1 MRERELESLAAR
13 FELARRGEP
22 GLVLIHGPAGIG
34 KSTLLRR
41 FLATL
46 DDHAHVLATDAVESE
61 SVLPYGVLTRIAGLQ
76 PADPFEAG
84 ARLRDRLDELQAAR
98 PVVIAI
104 DDAHWADSVS
114 LTALAFAWRRLRPA
128 RVLTVLTSPDP
139 YQPASLQPLLTR
151 EMSVRLALTGISARQ
166 VRALTHLPLTEQAA
180 GRLCEHTGGNPRHI
194 LQVLEETDLDELA
207 DPQIPLPV
215 PGAHARDALA
225 RLAWCSDAARSLV
238 EAAAVL
244 ACDIAVV
251 GVGGGVSWAAPE
263 PAPGSGAAARLEG
276 PLGAAATPFDDGP
289 LSASAR
295 LFGEGPLS
303 AAARLFGE
311 GLLSAPAKL
320 AGEVPLGAAA
330 KLAGVRAP
338 LSALEEAL
346 GAGLLMERPTG
357 AGILIRFSYPLLKGA
372 VYQHMGPT
380 KRLRLHAAAATLAQ
394 DETTRLEHLL
404 RAAER
409 PDPPLVQEI
418 AAAGRRRAAAGD
430 WGQAARLLAQ
440 AARLD
445 REPGPDAV
453 EALLFDG
460 RPSEAHALAARLG
473 AHDPTTKTGTAFP
486 TAPEPD
492 MREMGAETVSEAG
505 AREMGAGAGVADGR
519 FARGVLAHYAGRTE
533 EAVMALAEAR
543 ALCARPALLARIDA
557 WSCRPEPG
565 DYLRLMRHSGG
576 LGGSPPARLLTAAM
590 SSLAGYRQGRWDD
603 AAARGQVAAAIADEL
618 GPCWMSAHAHAVA
631 SLVPAARGDWRRAG
645 QHADAARRLA
655 RDATAPVAVI
665 GPAFAAAHLAAAR
678 NRPDEVITLLTP
690 LLDLFT
696 RPKPAPS
703 SPDPTAYAQIAASSP
718 DLTVHAQPVP
728 LDAMAYAE
736 RGLLPWA
743 DLLLDALITEGDLRR
758 ADDVPAG
765 SPGVR
770 ARLLAAGHETEM
782 ARVAFEAACVK
793 TEEPFDRARA
803 LLAYGSFLRRLGRRA
818 AAAEQLKEA
827 LRELERLEAVPYAQ
841 RCEIELAACGQQHA
855 VSALGL
861 TPQQDAVAQLVANG
875 LTNRQI
881 ARELLLSVKTV
892 EYHISQVYAR
902 LGVSSR
908 VALANGVRART
919 GSEL

>member
-1 MRERELESLAAR
+1 MRERELESLTGR

-46 DDHAHVLATDAVESE
+46 EDQAHVLATDAVESE

-151 EMSVRLALTGISARQ
+151 EMSVRLALTGIGARQ

-215 PGAHARDALA
+215 PAQHTRDALA
-225 RLAWCSDAARSLV
+225 RLSWCSEPARSLV
-238 EAAAVL
+238 AAAAVL
-244 ACDIAVV
+244 ACDIAVL
-251 GVGGGVSWAAPE
+251 G
-263 PAPGSGAAARLEG
+263 EG
-276 PLGAAATPFDDGP
+276 PHTAPAKPADEGP
-289 LSASAR
+289 LSAPAR
-295 LFGEGPLS
+295 LFGEGP
-303 AAARLFGE
+303 
-311 GLLSAPAKL
+311 LSAPAKL

-346 GAGLLMERPTG
+346 GAGLLVERPTG

-430 WGQAARLLAQ
+430 WAQAARLLAQ

-445 REPGPDAV
+445 RKPGADAV

-460 RPSEAHALAARLG
+460 RPAEAHTLAAQLG
-473 AHDPTTKTGTAFP
+473 ALETAFRRTTSP
-486 TAPEPD
+486 KTPPETD
-492 MREMGAETVSEAG
+492 
-505 AREMGAGAGVADGR
+505 AGAGVADGR
-519 FARGVLAHYAGRTE
+519 FARGVLAHYAGRAE
-533 EAVMALAEAR
+533 EAVVALAEAR

-576 LGGSPPARLLTAAM
+576 LGGSPPA
-590 SSLAGYRQGRWDD
+590 
-603 AAARGQVAAAIADEL
+603 
-618 GPCWMSAHAHAVA
+618 
-631 SLVPAARGDWRRAG
+631 
-645 QHADAARRLA
+645 
-655 RDATAPVAVI
+655 
-665 GPAFAAAHLAAAR
+665 
-678 NRPDEVITLLTP
+678 
-690 LLDLFT
+690 
-696 RPKPAPS
+696 
-703 SPDPTAYAQIAASSP
+703 
-718 DLTVHAQPVP
+718 
-728 LDAMAYAE
+728 
-736 RGLLPWA
+736 
-743 DLLLDALITEGDLRR
+743 
-758 ADDVPAG
+758 
-765 SPGVR
+765 
-770 ARLLAAGHETEM
+770 
-782 ARVAFEAACVK
+782 
-793 TEEPFDRARA
+793 
-803 LLAYGSFLRRLGRRA
+803 
-818 AAAEQLKEA
+818 
-827 LRELERLEAVPYAQ
+827 
-841 RCEIELAACGQQHA
+841 
-855 VSALGL
+855 
-861 TPQQDAVAQLVANG
+861 
-875 LTNRQI
+875 
-881 ARELLLSVKTV
+881 
-892 EYHISQVYAR
+892 
-902 LGVSSR
+902 
-908 VALANGVRART
+908 
-919 GSEL
+919 

>member
-1 MRERELESLAAR
+1 MRERELESLTDR

-46 DDHAHVLATDAVESE
+46 DDQAHVIAADAVESE

-98 PVVIAI
+98 PVVIAV

-128 RVLTVLTSPDP
+128 RVLAVLTSPDP

-151 EMSVRLALTGISARQ
+151 EMSVRLALTGIGARQ

-215 PGAHARDALA
+215 PGQHARDALA
-225 RLAWCSDAARSLV
+225 RLAWCSEPARSLV

-244 ACDIAVV
+244 ACDIAS
-251 GVGGGVSWAAPE
+251 GGG
-263 PAPGSGAAARLEG
+263 AR
-276 PLGAAATPFDDGP
+276 T
-289 LSASAR
+289 
-295 LFGEGPLS
+295 
-303 AAARLFGE
+303 
-311 GLLSAPAKL
+311 
-320 AGEVPLGAAA
+320 AGEVSLGAAA
-330 KLAGVRAP
+330 KLAGVGAP

-346 GAGLLMERPTG
+346 GAGLLVERPTG

-380 KRLRLHAAAATLAQ
+380 KRLRLHAAAARLTE
-394 DETTRLEHLL
+394 DETARLEHLL
-404 RAAER
+404 RATER
-409 PDPPLVQEI
+409 PSPELVQEI
-418 AAAGRRRAAAGD
+418 AAAGRHRAATGD

-445 REPGPDAV
+445 REPGADAV

-460 RPSEAHALAARLG
+460 RPAEAHALAVRLG
-473 AHDPTTKTGTAFP
+473 ANEPTTRPGTSP
-486 TAPEPD
+486 TPSPTTPSGGTSPTTPRID
-492 MREMGAETVSEAG
+492 T
-505 AREMGAGAGVADGR
+505 ADGR
-519 FARGVLAHYAGRTE
+519 FARGVLSHYAGRTD
-533 EAVMALAEAR
+533 EAVAALDEAR
-543 ALCARPALLARIDA
+543 VRCARPALLTRIDA

-576 LGGSPPARLLTAAM
+576 PEGSPPVRLLIAGM
-590 SSLAGYRQGRWDD
+590 GSLTGFRQGRWDE
-603 AAARGQVAAAIADEL
+603 AAALGELAAALADEL

-645 QHADAARRLA
+645 QHAEAARRLA

-665 GPAFAAAHLAAAR
+665 GPAYAAAHLAAAR
-678 NRPDEVITLLTP
+678 NRPDEVIALLTP
-690 LLDLFT
+690 LLDLVT
-696 RPKPAPS
+696 APAS
-703 SPDPTAYAQIAASSP
+703 ASPDRTANLSPNRTASAQPDATACAQSAPPDATAYPQPGLPDATAQ
-718 DLTVHAQPVP
+718 
-728 LDAMAYAE
+728 AE

-743 DLLLDALITEGDLRR
+743 DLLVDALITEGDLRR
-758 ADDVPAG
+758 AGDVPAA

-770 ARLLAAGHETEM
+770 ARLLAAGHETEA
-782 ARVAFEAACVK
+782 ARAAFEAACAE
-793 TEEPFDRARA
+793 TGEPFERART

-855 VSALGL
+855 VSPLGL
-861 TPQQDAVAQLVANG
+861 TPQQDAVAQLVATG

-908 VALANGVRART
+908 VALANGVRARA
-919 GSEL
+919 GSSS

>member
-1 MRERELESLAAR
+1 MRERELESLADR
-13 FELARRGEP
+13 FELARRGEA

-46 DDHAHVLATDAVESE
+46 DGQAHVLATDAVESE

-151 EMSVRLALTGISARQ
+151 EMSVRLALTGIGARQ

-215 PGAHARDALA
+215 PGQHARDALA
-225 RLAWCSDAARSLV
+225 RLAWCSEPARSLV

-251 GVGGGVSWAAPE
+251 G
-263 PAPGSGAAARLEG
+263 EG
-276 PLGAAATPFDDGP
+276 PPTV
-289 LSASAR
+289 
-295 LFGEGPLS
+295 
-303 AAARLFGE
+303 
-311 GLLSAPAKL
+311 PAKL

-330 KLAGVRAP
+330 QLAGVRAP
-338 LSALEEAL
+338 LSTLEEAL
-346 GAGLLMERPTG
+346 GAGLLVERPTG

-409 PDPPLVQEI
+409 PDPPLVQQI

-430 WGQAARLLAQ
+430 WGQAARLLTQ

-445 REPGPDAV
+445 PEPGADAV

-460 RPSEAHALAARLG
+460 RPAEAHALAARLG
-473 AHDPTTKTGTAFP
+473 ARKT
-486 TAPEPD
+486 D
-492 MREMGAETVSEAG
+492 AETALEAG
-505 AREMGAGAGVADGR
+505 AHEMGAGAGVADGR
-519 FARGVLAHYAGRTE
+519 FARGVLAHYAGRAE
-533 EAVMALAEAR
+533 GAVVALAEAR

-565 DYLRLMRHSGG
+565 NYLRLMRHSGG

-590 SSLAGYRQGRWDD
+590 SSLADYRLGRWDD

-678 NRPDEVITLLTP
+678 NRSDEVITLLTP
-690 LLDLFT
+690 LLDLLT
-696 RPKPAPS
+696 RPTPAPS
-703 SPDPTAYAQIAASSP
+703 SPDPTAYAPIAPSSP
-718 DLTVHAQPVP
+718 DLTVHAQPAP
-728 LDAMAYAE
+728 LDGMAYAE

-782 ARVAFEAACVK
+782 ARVAFEAACAE
-793 TEEPFDRARA
+793 TEEPFDRART

-908 VALANGVRART
+908 VALANGVRARAGT
-919 GSEL
+919 SL

>member
-1 MRERELESLAAR
+1 MRERELESLTDR

-46 DDHAHVLATDAVESE
+46 DDQAHVIAADAVESE

-84 ARLRDRLDELQAAR
+84 ARLRDRLDELQEAR
-98 PVVIAI
+98 PVVIAV

-128 RVLTVLTSPDP
+128 RVLAVLTSPDP

-151 EMSVRLALTGISARQ
+151 EMSVRLALTGIGARQ

-215 PGAHARDALA
+215 PGQHARDALA
-225 RLAWCSDAARSLV
+225 RLAWCSEPARSLV

-244 ACDIAVV
+244 ACDIAA
-251 GVGGGVSWAAPE
+251 GGG
-263 PAPGSGAAARLEG
+263 GR
-276 PLGAAATPFDDGP
+276 T
-289 LSASAR
+289 
-295 LFGEGPLS
+295 
-303 AAARLFGE
+303 
-311 GLLSAPAKL
+311 
-320 AGEVPLGAAA
+320 AGEVSLGAAA
-330 KLAGVRAP
+330 KLAGVGAP

-346 GAGLLMERPTG
+346 GAGLLVERPTG

-380 KRLRLHAAAATLAQ
+380 KRLRLHAAAATLTE

-409 PDPPLVQEI
+409 PGPELVRDI
-418 AAAGRRRAAAGD
+418 AAAGRRRAAAGE
-430 WGQAARLLAQ
+430 WGPAARLLAQ

-445 REPGPDAV
+445 REPGADAV

-460 RPSEAHALAARLG
+460 RPAEAHALAVRLG
-473 AHDPTTKTGTAFP
+473 ANEPTTRSGTSA
-486 TAPEPD
+486 TAPLETATEPSWTAPSD
-492 MREMGAETVSEAG
+492 ADP
-505 AREMGAGAGVADGR
+505 GAGSSTALRVDTADGR
-519 FARGVLAHYAGRTE
+519 FARGVLAHYAGRTD
-533 EAVMALAEAR
+533 EAVAALAEAR
-543 ALCARPALLARIDA
+543 ERCARPVLLARIDA

-576 LGGSPPARLLTAAM
+576 LGGSPPARLLTAVM
-590 SSLAGYRQGRWDD
+590 GSLADFHQGQWDE
-603 AAARGQVAAAIADEL
+603 AAALGQLAAAVADEL

-631 SLVPAARGDWRRAG
+631 SLVPAARGDWQRAG
-645 QHADAARRLA
+645 QHAEAARRLA

-665 GPAFAAAHLAAAR
+665 GPAYAAAHLAAAR
-678 NRPDEVITLLTP
+678 NRPDEVIALLKP
-690 LLDLFT
+690 LLDLLNGT
-696 RPKPAPS
+696 EPAS
-703 SPDPTAYAQIAASSP
+703 
-718 DLTVHAQPVP
+718 
-728 LDAMAYAE
+728 AE
-736 RGLLPWA
+736 RGLLPWG

-758 ADDVPAG
+758 AGDVRAG

-770 ARLLAAGHETEM
+770 ARLLAAGHETE
-782 ARVAFEAACVK
+782 AATTAFEAACAE
-793 TEEPFDRARA
+793 TGEPFDRART

-855 VSALGL
+855 VSPLGL
-861 TPQQDAVAQLVANG
+861 TPQQDAVAQLVATG

-908 VALANGVRART
+908 VALANGVRARA
-919 GSEL
+919 GSSS

>member
-1 MRERELESLAAR
+1 MRERELESLTDR

-46 DDHAHVLATDAVESE
+46 DDQAHVIAADAVESE

-84 ARLRDRLDELQAAR
+84 ARLRDRLDELQEAR
-98 PVVIAI
+98 PVVIAV

-128 RVLTVLTSPDP
+128 RVLAVLTSPDP

-151 EMSVRLALTGISARQ
+151 EMSVRLALTGIGARQ

-215 PGAHARDALA
+215 PGQHARDALA
-225 RLAWCSDAARSLV
+225 RLAWCSEPARSLV

-244 ACDIAVV
+244 ACDIAP
-251 GVGGGVSWAAPE
+251 GGTGRTV
-263 PAPGSGAAARLEG
+263 
-276 PLGAAATPFDDGP
+276 
-289 LSASAR
+289 
-295 LFGEGPLS
+295 
-303 AAARLFGE
+303 
-311 GLLSAPAKL
+311 
-320 AGEVPLGAAA
+320 GEVSLGAAA
-330 KLAGVRAP
+330 KLAGVGAP

-346 GAGLLMERPTG
+346 GAGLLVERPTG

-380 KRLRLHAAAATLAQ
+380 KRLRLHAAAATLTE

-409 PDPPLVQEI
+409 PGPELVRDI

-445 REPGPDAV
+445 REPGADAV

-460 RPSEAHALAARLG
+460 RPAEAHALAVRLG
-473 AHDPTTKTGTAFP
+473 ANEPTTRTGTSPTTSP
-486 TAPEPD
+486 TALRVD
-492 MREMGAETVSEAG
+492 T
-505 AREMGAGAGVADGR
+505 ADGR
-519 FARGVLAHYAGRTE
+519 FARGVLAHYAGCTD
-533 EAVMALAEAR
+533 EAVAALVEAR
-543 ALCARPALLARIDA
+543 ERCTRSALLARIDA
-557 WSCRPEPG
+557 WGCRPEPG

-576 LGGSPPARLLTAAM
+576 LGGSPPARLLTAVM
-590 SSLAGYRQGRWDD
+590 GSLADFQQGRWDE
-603 AAARGQVAAAIADEL
+603 AAALGQLAAAVADEL

-631 SLVPAARGDWRRAG
+631 SLVPAARGDWQRAG
-645 QHADAARRLA
+645 QHAEAARRLA

-665 GPAFAAAHLAAAR
+665 GPAYAAAHLAAAR
-678 NRPDEVITLLTP
+678 NRPDEVIALLTP
-690 LLDLFT
+690 LLDLVT
-696 RPKPAPS
+696 APAS
-703 SPDPTAYAQIAASSP
+703 ASPDRTANVSPNRTAS
-718 DLTVHAQPVP
+718 AQP
-728 LDAMAYAE
+728 DATASPQLGLPDATNQAE
-736 RGLLPWA
+736 RGLLPWC

-758 ADDVPAG
+758 AGDVPAA
-765 SPGVR
+765 SPGVL
-770 ARLLAAGHETEM
+770 ARLLAAGHETEA
-782 ARVAFEAACVK
+782 ARVAFEAACAE
-793 TEEPFDRARA
+793 TGEPFDRART

-855 VSALGL
+855 ISPLGL
-861 TPQQDAVAQLVANG
+861 TPQQDTVAQLVATG

-908 VALANGVRART
+908 VALANGVRARA
-919 GSEL
+919 GSSS

>member
-1 MRERELESLAAR
+1 MRERELESLTDR

-46 DDHAHVLATDAVESE
+46 DDQAHVIAADAVESE

-84 ARLRDRLDELQAAR
+84 ARLRDRLDELQEAR
-98 PVVIAI
+98 PVVIAV

-128 RVLTVLTSPDP
+128 RVLAVLTSPDP

-151 EMSVRLALTGISARQ
+151 EMSVRLALTGIGARQ

-207 DPQIPLPV
+207 DPQVPLPV
-215 PGAHARDALA
+215 PGQHARDALA
-225 RLAWCSDAARSLV
+225 RLAWCSEPARSLV

-244 ACDIAVV
+244 ACDIAPGGTGRA
-251 GVGGGVSWAAPE
+251 GVEISLT
-263 PAPGSGAAARLEG
+263 GSGRAV
-276 PLGAAATPFDDGP
+276 
-289 LSASAR
+289 
-295 LFGEGPLS
+295 
-303 AAARLFGE
+303 
-311 GLLSAPAKL
+311 
-320 AGEVPLGAAA
+320 GEVSLGAAA
-330 KLAGVRAP
+330 KLAGVGAP

-346 GAGLLMERPTG
+346 GAGLLVERPTG

-380 KRLRLHAAAATLAQ
+380 KRLRLHAAAATLTE

-409 PDPPLVQEI
+409 PGPELVRDI
-418 AAAGRRRAAAGD
+418 AAAGRRRAAAGE

-445 REPGPDAV
+445 REPGADAV

-460 RPSEAHALAARLG
+460 RPAEAHALAVRLG
-473 AHDPTTKTGTAFP
+473 ANEPTTRPGTSATASSGTPAEPGTGPAPGAASPSTFGVGAASP
-486 TAPEPD
+486 TALRVD
-492 MREMGAETVSEAG
+492 T
-505 AREMGAGAGVADGR
+505 ADGR
-519 FARGVLAHYAGRTE
+519 FARGVLAHYAGRTD
-533 EAVMALAEAR
+533 EAVAALAEAR
-543 ALCARPALLARIDA
+543 ERCARPALLARIDA

-576 LGGSPPARLLTAAM
+576 LGGSPPARLLTAVM
-590 SSLAGYRQGRWDD
+590 GSLADFQQGRWDE
-603 AAARGQVAAAIADEL
+603 AAALGQLAAAVADEL

-631 SLVPAARGDWRRAG
+631 SLVPAARGDWQRAG
-645 QHADAARRLA
+645 QHAEAARRLA

-665 GPAFAAAHLAAAR
+665 GPAYAAAHLAAAR
-678 NRPDEVITLLTP
+678 NRPDEVIALLTP
-690 LLDLFT
+690 LLDLVT
-696 RPKPAPS
+696 APAS
-703 SPDPTAYAQIAASSP
+703 ASPDRTANVSPNRTASAQPDATAYPQLGLP
-718 DLTVHAQPVP
+718 DATNQ
-728 LDAMAYAE
+728 AE
-736 RGLLPWA
+736 RGLLPWG

-758 ADDVPAG
+758 AGDVPAV

-770 ARLLAAGHETEM
+770 ARLLAAGHETES
-782 ARVAFEAACVK
+782 ATTAFEVACAE
-793 TEEPFDRARA
+793 TGEPFDRART

-827 LRELERLEAVPYAQ
+827 LRELDRLEAVPYAQ

-855 VSALGL
+855 VSPLGL
-861 TPQQDAVAQLVANG
+861 TPQQDAVAQLVATG

-908 VALANGVRART
+908 VALANGVRARA
-919 GSEL
+919 GSSS

>member
-1 MRERELESLAAR
+1 MRERELESLADR

-46 DDHAHVLATDAVESE
+46 DDQAHVIAADAVESE
-61 SVLPYGVLTRIAGLQ
+61 SVLPYDVLTRIAGLQ

-98 PVVIAI
+98 PVVIAV

-128 RVLTVLTSPDP
+128 RVLAVLTSPDP

-151 EMSVRLALTGISARQ
+151 EMSVRLALTGIGARQ

-215 PGAHARDALA
+215 PGQHARDALA
-225 RLAWCSDAARSLV
+225 RLAWCSEPARSLV

-244 ACDIAVV
+244 GCDIAP
-251 GVGGGVSWAAPE
+251 GGGGRA
-263 PAPGSGAAARLEG
+263 
-276 PLGAAATPFDDGP
+276 
-289 LSASAR
+289 
-295 LFGEGPLS
+295 
-303 AAARLFGE
+303 
-311 GLLSAPAKL
+311 
-320 AGEVPLGAAA
+320 AGEVSLGAAA
-330 KLAGVRAP
+330 KLAEVGAP

-346 GAGLLMERPTG
+346 GAGLLVERPTG

-380 KRLRLHAAAATLAQ
+380 KRLRLHAMAATLTD
-394 DETTRLEHLL
+394 DETARLEHLL

-409 PDPPLVQEI
+409 PGPELVRDI
-418 AAAGRRRAAAGD
+418 AAAGRRRAAAGE

-445 REPGPDAV
+445 REPGADAV

-460 RPSEAHALAARLG
+460 RPAEAHALAARLG
-473 AHDPTTKTGTAFP
+473 ADETATRPGTSA
-486 TAPEPD
+486 TAPSGTD
-492 MREMGAETVSEAG
+492 GAASSSAF
-505 AREMGAGAGVADGR
+505 GAGAASPAAPRIDTADGR
-519 FARGVLAHYAGRTE
+519 FARGVLAHYAGRTD
-533 EAVMALAEAR
+533 EAVAALAEAR
-543 ALCARPALLARIDA
+543 ARCARPALLARIDA

-576 LGGSPPARLLTAAM
+576 VGGSPPARLLTAVM
-590 SSLAGYRQGRWDD
+590 GSLAGFRQGRWDE
-603 AAARGQVAAAIADEL
+603 AAALGQLAAAVADEL

-631 SLVPAARGDWRRAG
+631 SLVPAARGDWQRAG
-645 QHADAARRLA
+645 QHAEAARRLA

-665 GPAFAAAHLAAAR
+665 GPAYAAAHLAAAR
-678 NRPDEVITLLTP
+678 NRPDEVIALLTP
-690 LLDLFT
+690 LLDLVT
-696 RPKPAPS
+696 GTGPVPA
-703 SPDPTAYAQIAASSP
+703 SP
-718 DLTVHAQPVP
+718 DLAVYAQPDLP
-728 LDAMAYAE
+728 GATAEAE

-758 ADDVPAG
+758 AGDVPAG

-770 ARLLAAGHETEM
+770 ARLLAAEHETEA
-782 ARVAFEAACVK
+782 ARSAFEAACAE
-793 TEEPFDRARA
+793 TGEPFDRART

-855 VSALGL
+855 VSPLGL
-861 TPQQDAVAQLVANG
+861 TPQQDAVAQLVAAG

-908 VALANGVRART
+908 VALANGVRARA
-919 GSEL
+919 GSSS

>member
-1 MRERELESLAAR
+1 MRERELESLTDR

-46 DDHAHVLATDAVESE
+46 DDQAHVIAADAVESE
-61 SVLPYGVLTRIAGLQ
+61 SALPYGVLTRIAGLQ

-84 ARLRDRLDELQAAR
+84 ARLRDRLDELQEAR
-98 PVVIAI
+98 PVVLAV

-128 RVLTVLTSPDP
+128 RVLAVLTSPDP

-151 EMSVRLALTGISARQ
+151 EMSVRLALTGIGARQ

-215 PGAHARDALA
+215 PGQHARDALA
-225 RLAWCSDAARSLV
+225 RLAWCSEPARSLV

-244 ACDIAVV
+244 ACDI
-251 GVGGGVSWAAPE
+251 GPGGTGKA
-263 PAPGSGAAARLEG
+263 
-276 PLGAAATPFDDGP
+276 
-289 LSASAR
+289 
-295 LFGEGPLS
+295 
-303 AAARLFGE
+303 
-311 GLLSAPAKL
+311 
-320 AGEVPLGAAA
+320 AGEVALGGSGRATALGGAGRAAGEVSLGAAA
-330 KLAGVRAP
+330 KLAGVGAP

-346 GAGLLMERPTG
+346 GAGLLVERPTG

-380 KRLRLHAAAATLAQ
+380 KRLRLHAAAATLTE

-409 PDPPLVQEI
+409 PGPELVRDI
-418 AAAGRRRAAAGD
+418 AAAGRRRAAAGE

-445 REPGPDAV
+445 REPGADAV

-460 RPSEAHALAARLG
+460 RPAEAHALAVRLG
-473 AHDPTTKTGTAFP
+473 ADEPATRPGTSATASSGTPTEPRTSS
-486 TAPEPD
+486 TAPSGADPD
-492 MREMGAETVSEAG
+492 AASPSIGAASRNSPVSPSIS
-505 AREMGAGAGVADGR
+505 GVDAASPTADGR
-519 FARGVLAHYAGRTE
+519 FARGVLAHYAGRTD
-533 EAVMALAEAR
+533 EARAALAEAR
-543 ALCARPALLARIDA
+543 DRCARPALLARIDA

-576 LGGSPPARLLTAAM
+576 LGGSPPARLLTAVM
-590 SSLAGYRQGRWDD
+590 GSLAGFHQGHWDE
-603 AAARGQVAAAIADEL
+603 AAALGQLAAAVADEL

-631 SLVPAARGDWRRAG
+631 SLVPAARGDWQRAG
-645 QHADAARRLA
+645 QHAEAARRLA

-665 GPAFAAAHLAAAR
+665 GPAYAAAHLAAAR
-678 NRPDEVITLLTP
+678 NRPDEVIALLTP

-696 RPKPAPS
+696 ATGQTAS
-703 SPDPTAYAQIAASSP
+703 TSPDQPANTSPKWTADAQPGLPDATAYAQSGPPNATAYTQPGLP
-718 DLTVHAQPVP
+718 DATDQ
-728 LDAMAYAE
+728 AE

-758 ADDVPAG
+758 AGDVPAG
-765 SPGVR
+765 SAGVR
-770 ARLLAAGHETEM
+770 ARLLAAGHETE
-782 ARVAFEAACVK
+782 AATTAFEAACAE
-793 TEEPFDRARA
+793 TGEPFGRARI

-855 VSALGL
+855 VSPLGL
-861 TPQQDAVAQLVANG
+861 TPQQDAVAQLVATG

-908 VALANGVRART
+908 VALANGVRARA
-919 GSEL
+919 GSSSS